1 MFSIVIP
8 SYNHAKYIDKCIK
21 SILNQDFKYWEI
33 ILVDNNSTDN
43 TDEVLKKYTDNR
55 IKIFKINNDGVIAKS
70 RNFGIKNA
78 KYEWIAFLDSDD
90 SWESNKLEL
99 CFKKINENKDVD
111 ILYHDM
117 KIRYEKKSYFLP
129 KKLRSKNLT
138 KPVIN
143 KLLTYGNVIALSSTV
158 VRKEIIIKAGYSS
171 TDKNKVGACDYALW
185 LRIAKLT
192 ENFIHLPAFLGT
204 YYKHSSNV
212 SNKDMSDVTL
222 NVVTP
227 YLHILDRKEK
237 NLVFSKVYYV
247 KSKFKFLNNS
257 FKYTDFNSMHFLNLS
272 FALQIKFI
280 YLFLKSYLSLCLL
293 RKSTL

>member
-8 SYNHAKYIDKCIK
+8 SYNHAKYIGKCIK
-21 SILNQDFKYWEI
+21 SILDQDFKYWEI

-90 SWESNKLEL
+90 TWRSNKLEL

-111 ILYHDM
+111 VLYHDM
-117 KIRYEKKSYFLP
+117 KIRYEKKNYFLP

-158 VRKEIIIKAGYSS
+158 VRKEIIIKANYSS

-192 ENFIHLPAFLGT
+192 ENFIHLPVSLGT

-222 NVVTP
+222 NVVAP
-227 YLHILDRKEK
+227 YLHILNRREK
-237 NLVFSKVYYV
+237 NLVISKVYYI
-247 KSKFKFLNNS
+247 KSKFKFLSNA
-257 FKYTDFNSMHFLNLS
+257 FKYKDFNSIHFFNLS
-272 FALQIKFI
+272 FSLQIKFV
-280 YLFLKSYLSLCLL
+280 YFFLKSYLSLCLH
-293 RKSTL
+293 RKLTL